1 MIVIFIVL
9 LALLIAILIGVI
21 LEDEKFIKGFNIG
34 AFFVAIGVL
43 TVCVGLQLYEDSLH
57 KDYRYSI
64 EEVSEIAIDTTYIV
78 NKVSTDTIFTLH
90 YNKTN
95 K

>member
-21 LEDEKFIKGFNIG
+21 LEEEKLIEGFI
-34 AFFVAIGVL
+34 IGVL
-43 TVCVGLQLYEDSLH
+43 FVTIGVVTVCVGAQLYEDSLH
-57 KDYRYSI
+57 KDYRYSV
-64 EEVSEIAIDTTYIV
+64 EEVSEITIDTTYIV
-78 NKVSTDTIFTLH
+78 NKVLTDTIFTLH
-90 YNKTN
+90 YNKVN